1 MPNIKQINNQF
12 KEGYI
17 PIELI
22 YTIYKKDI
30 DIDKIT
36 YNDTYKSF
44 DYHAKKLPF
53 YKSIPGLEQVI
64 QNIADSTLSP
74 LEELEL
80 KLKNLSVNNE

>member
-80 KLKNLSVNNE
+80 TLKNLSVNNE

>member
-53 YKSIPGLEQVI
+53 YKSLPGLEQVI

>member
-53 YKSIPGLEQVI
+53 YKSIPGLDQVI
-64 QNIADSTLSP
+64 QNIADTTLSP
-74 LEELEL
+74 LEEIEL

>member
-53 YKSIPGLEQVI
+53 YKSIPGLDQVI

-74 LEELEL
+74 LEEIEL

>member
-17 PIELI
+17 PIELT

-80 KLKNLSVNNE
+80 TLKNLSVNNE

>member
-17 PIELI
+17 PIEFI
-22 YTIYKKDI
+22 NTIYKKDI

-44 DYHAKKLPF
+44 DYHAKNFHFINL
-53 YKSIPGLEQVI
+53 YQV
-64 QNIADSTLSP
+64 
-74 LEELEL
+74 
-80 KLKNLSVNNE
+80 

>member
-53 YKSIPGLEQVI
+53 YKSIPGLDQVI
-64 QNIADSTLSP
+64 QNIADTTLSP

>member
-30 DIDKIT
+30 DINKIT

-74 LEELEL
+74 LEEIEL

>member
-30 DIDKIT
+30 EKTNNI
-36 YNDTYKSF
+36 YK
-44 DYHAKKLPF
+44 Y
-53 YKSIPGLEQVI
+53 I
-64 QNIADSTLSP
+64 
-74 LEELEL
+74 
-80 KLKNLSVNNE
+80 

>member
-64 QNIADSTLSP
+64 QNIADTTLSP

>member
-53 YKSIPGLEQVI
+53 YKSILGLKQVI
-64 QNIADSTLSP
+64 KNIADSTLSP

>member
-64 QNIADSTLSP
+64 QNFADSTLSP

-80 KLKNLSVNNE
+80 K